1 MGRKQAS
8 LSLRVSQEAIPPAV
22 ILLQEP
28 GKKSVKIKDYVTF
41 EEDQYVATL
50 MHKLYSATKRE
61 FESQGASSCY
71 LTVIPVKT
79 GDQAVHVVNIYCN
92 PKDHKTD
99 IRRVVSTAVEE
110 AGRDPVVIAGD
121 FNAPHPAWGYRFV
134 TPKGRRLA
142 EVINRERLTLLT
154 DSDQPTRT
162 GSSTTRD
169 TCPDLTIV
177 KNVESAEWR
186 NLQEQ
191 LGSDHCILET
201 IIHRRG
207 FKRKLGKTK
216 ITDWDKWRKQRSGIP
231 PTIENIE
238 EWTKTISD
246 SIKPFSTEVERTDK
260 DPDVDKHLLHLW
272 EARRALTKRWK
283 RQRHNKVLRK
293 KIAELTTKAEE
304 YAIKLASQ
312 NWYGVCDRI
321 RGNLGSAQSWRLL
334 RALIDPGKTKTAT
347 TNRLAEL
354 VFKIPEPQDRIMDQL
369 ATRYLCLDP
378 PVVQPDYEG
387 RENPDLDRSITVEEL
402 EYEELVRHFNEVY
415 WEKGITPDAWKT
427 ADVRFIPKPK
437 KDLKLENL
445 RPISLTSCLGKA
457 FERVINTRLIK
468 HIDKNQLLPNTQ
480 FGFRPHTSTQD
491 LLLWLYKDLLEDP
504 PKGQTRCIL
513 ALDLK
518 GAFDNVSHESILRGL
533 SQVDCG
539 RKTYNYVQS
548 FLSGRTATL
557 TLGNIKSGKYNLG
570 PRGTPQGAVLSPL
583 LFNLAMR
590 GLPGA
595 LQAVPQVE
603 HAIYADDIT
612 LWCRSGSDGQI
623 EEGLQRAAD
632 IAAEYA
638 RSCGLRCAPEKSEL
652 LILHNPREKQVE
664 HINIL
669 VDGQAV
675 PKPKVVRILGQH
687 IPQGLGNKATIELL
701 ETMATQVGGMM
712 RRIRNKR
719 HGIKEK
725 EAVQL
730 VQAFIVSRLTYGT
743 LYLKLNKTEMNKLN
757 AILRKAYKN
766 ALGLPEW
773 TATDKLLRL
782 GVHNSMEELHEA
794 QIISQLKR
802 LDATTNGKWLLD
814 RLGMAVPGGTQVPEG
829 EEEIDH
835 DTRQKFKISKLPK
848 NMHPERDEG
857 RRRARTA
864 ALAHSWDNREGTLYV
879 DAAGPSLG
887 VAAIAVASAQGKIL
901 RVASIRADSAEQAEE
916 AAIAL
921 AVSCNPR
928 ATVITDSQKACRN
941 YARGVLGRPASRI
954 LKKVQVQAMGVHLIW
969 APGHMGHTGNEA
981 ANAAARAALYRD
993 SSLCPVEPA
1002 PDMPYNKYLATL
1014 RQVRKEFPA
1023 PHKSLSKK
1031 EEFIWRRLQTD
1042 TVTTPTKLHTWYPE
1056 RFHSASCPFCGA
1068 PWADVHHLAW
1078 VCKKIPGLTPLEEP
1092 KKEEWEAGLRSE
1104 EADKQK
1110 LLVGRAGV
1118 VIDAIGALD

>member
-28 GKKSVKIKDYVTF
+28 EKKSVKIKDYVTF

-50 MHKLYSATKRE
+50 VHKLYSATKRE

-79 GDQAVHVVNIYCN
+79 GDQGVHVVNIYCN

-99 IRRVVSTAVEE
+99 IRRV
-110 AGRDPVVIAGD
+110 GPVVIAGD

-169 TCPDLTIV
+169 TCPDLTIF
-177 KNVESAEWR
+177 KI
-186 NLQEQ
+186 EQ
-191 LGSDHCILET
+191 LGSDHCIIET

-207 FKRKLGKTK
+207 FKTK
-216 ITDWDKWRKQRSGIP
+216 IGKDQDHGLGQ
-231 PTIENIE
+231 NIE

-246 SIKPFSTEVERTDK
+246 SIKPFSTE
-260 DPDVDKHLLHLW
+260 HHLHLW

-283 RQRHNKVLRK
+283 RQRHNKALRK
-293 KIAELTTKAEE
+293 KIAELTAKAEE
-304 YAIKLASQ
+304 YVIKLASQ
-312 NWYGVCDRI
+312 NWYG
-321 RGNLGSAQSWRLL
+321 AQSWRLL

-378 PVVQPDYEG
+378 PVVQPDYKG
-387 RENPDLDRSITVEEL
+387 RENPDLDRPITVEEL
-402 EYEELVRHFNEVY
+402 EYELRNM
-415 WEKGITPDAWKT
+415 KKT
-427 ADVRFIPKPK
+427 AAPGPDSITAKLLYNLAEG
-437 KDLKLENL
+437 DLREL
-445 RPISLTSCLGKA
+445 I
-457 FERVINTRLIK
+457 INTRLIK

-491 LLLWLYKDLLEDP
+491 VLLWLYKDLLEDP

-539 RKTYNYVQS
+539 RKTYNY
-548 FLSGRTATL
+548 
-557 TLGNIKSGKYNLG
+557 SGKYNLG
-570 PRGTPQGAVLSPL
+570 PRGTPQGAVLPPL

-612 LWCRSGSDGQI
+612 LWCRSRSDEQI

-675 PKPKVVRILGQH
+675 PKPKVVRILDSTFRRVWGTRRRYR
-687 IPQGLGNKATIELL
+687 LGTRD
-701 ETMATQVGGMM
+701 MASK
-712 RRIRNKR
+712 RRRR
-719 HGIKEK
+719 SS
-725 EAVQL
+725 L
-730 VQAFIVSRLTYGT
+730 WQAFIVSRLTYGT
-743 LYLKLNKTEMNKLN
+743 PYLKLNKTEMNKLN

-773 TATDKLLRL
+773 TATDKLLTL
-782 GVHNSMEELHEA
+782 GA
-794 QIISQLKR
+794 QIIPQLKR

-814 RLGMAVPGGTQVPEG
+814 RLGMAVPGGTQVPKG
-829 EEEIDH
+829 EEEIDY

-864 ALAHSWDNREGTLYV
+864 AIAHSWDNREGTLYV

-901 RVASIRADSAEQAEE
+901 RVASIRVDSAEQAEE
-916 AAIAL
+916 AAITL
-921 AVSCNPR
+921 AVSCNPQ

-941 YARGVLGRPASRI
+941 YARGVLGRPALRI

-993 SSLCPVEPA
+993 SSPCPVEPA

-1042 TVTTPTKLHTWYPE
+1042 TVTTPAKLHTWYPE
-1056 RFHSASCPFCGA
+1056 RFHSASCLFCGA
-1068 PWADVHHLAW
+1068 PCADVHHLAW

-1092 KKEEWEAGLRSE
+1092 KKKTELRVSRRSRTPPF
-1104 EADKQK
+1104 A
-1110 LLVGRAGV
+1110 LLPFSRLWGRAGV